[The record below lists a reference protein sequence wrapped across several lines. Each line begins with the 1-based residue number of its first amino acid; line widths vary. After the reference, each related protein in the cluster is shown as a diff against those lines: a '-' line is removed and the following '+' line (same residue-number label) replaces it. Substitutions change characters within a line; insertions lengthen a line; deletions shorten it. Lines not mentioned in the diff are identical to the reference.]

1 MANPVAI
8 GLGVVAVIGIVL
20 SLRASI
26 RILRRAGLRIDAIL
40 SDELDD
46 RPPRSR

>member
-8 GLGVVAVIGIVL
+8 ALGVVAVLSVVVL
-20 SLRASI
+20 LRASI
-26 RILRRAGLRIDAIL
+26 RVLRRAGLRVDAIL

-46 RPPRSR
+46 RPPQR